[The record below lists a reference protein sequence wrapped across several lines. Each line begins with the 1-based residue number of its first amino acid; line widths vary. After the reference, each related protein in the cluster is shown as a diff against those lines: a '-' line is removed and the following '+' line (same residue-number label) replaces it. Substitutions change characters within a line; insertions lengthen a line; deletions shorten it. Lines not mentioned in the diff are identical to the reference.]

1 LNRFGIFTFLCV
13 QPNVF
18 NLGLPNAFQLKVRI
32 VDRRGINVTLTSQLL
47 DWSLEAW
54 KNQFVKSPSGLRTQ
68 TYTLTYL
75 TYTRYLQ

>member
-47 DWSLEAW
+47 DWSLEA
-54 KNQFVKSPSGLRTQ
+54 
-68 TYTLTYL
+68 
-75 TYTRYLQ
+75 